1 MFHYCIAVSAI
12 GLWNVPPNERDNYTS
27 LDKTS
32 MGKIKNPDE
41 KRKGGR
47 PRLSAEEK
55 HSYHY
60 HVGYNEIDHNTLVYQ
75 AQQANQT
82 VQHYLHDAPL
92 VKVVQAHMREDQIDM
107 VGDLAKMG
115 GNVNQIA
122 HKANAAGIFGLEQVA
137 KDVLLSIKE
146 VIARMVRGGDL
157 MRPTIIYKNP
167 DED

>member
-1 MFHYCIAVSAI
+1 
-12 GLWNVPPNERDNYTS
+12 
-27 LDKTS
+27 

-115 GNVNQIA
+115 GNVNQIDTRQMPQEFSA
-122 HKANAAGIFGLEQVA
+122 WSKWQKTCFYQSRKL
-137 KDVLLSIKE
+137 
-146 VIARMVRGGDL
+146 
-157 MRPTIIYKNP
+157 
-167 DED
+167 

>member
-1 MFHYCIAVSAI
+1 
-12 GLWNVPPNERDNYTS
+12 
-27 LDKTS
+27 

-47 PRLSAEEK
+47 PCLSAEEK

-60 HVGYNEIDHNTLVYQ
+60 HVGYNKIDHNTLVYQ
-75 AQQANQT
+75 AQEANQS
-82 VQHYLHDAPL
+82 LHDAPL
-92 VKVVQAHMREDQIDM
+92 VKVIQAHMCEDQIDM

-115 GNVNQIA
+115 SNVNQIA
-122 HKANAAGIFGLEQVA
+122 HKANASGLFSLEQLA
-137 KDVLLSIKE
+137 RDVLLSIKE

-167 DED
+167 DKE

>member
-1 MFHYCIAVSAI
+1 M
-12 GLWNVPPNERDNYTS
+12 WNVPPNERDNYTS

-92 VKVVQAHMREDQIDM
+92 VKVVQAHR
-107 VGDLAKMG
+107 
-115 GNVNQIA
+115 
-122 HKANAAGIFGLEQVA
+122 
-137 KDVLLSIKE
+137 
-146 VIARMVRGGDL
+146 R
-157 MRPTIIYKNP
+157 
-167 DED
+167 